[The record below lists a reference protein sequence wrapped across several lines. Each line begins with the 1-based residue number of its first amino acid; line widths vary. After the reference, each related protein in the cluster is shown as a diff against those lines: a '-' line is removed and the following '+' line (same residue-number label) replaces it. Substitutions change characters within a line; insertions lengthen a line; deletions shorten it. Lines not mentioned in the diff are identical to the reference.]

1 MDIQSDETPM
11 VRVLCLPDIDKP
23 IGGVKQLYR
32 HVEHLQTLGWDAAVV
47 TETDGFRPSW
57 FSSSAK
63 SIGLKTSW
71 KLGELVPSKTI
82 LVLPETYLGVD
93 LSSFRGFDLSN
104 MKRVVFNQNAYYSFG
119 DFNSNT
125 AQDLKNFYDNS
136 LVLQVLTVSED
147 SHTFLSRNLGIR
159 DKCLSRIVN
168 SIERSFRPNQ
178 EKVKRMHWMPRKNSV
193 HVQAILQSLQRS
205 TLTNTNGWQGQPLHD
220 LAHSEVA
227 DFLNG
232 ALLFLAF
239 GHPEGFGLPIAEAM
253 ASGCWVVGYSGGGGR
268 ELFGYGASEEVPYG
282 DWSAFLAAL
291 QRAFINFE
299 DSPRETFFRLQ
310 RQSVAIKTLYSYD
323 AERDSIK
330 VAWLRIHEQFRKA

>member
-1 MDIQSDETPM
+1 M
-11 VRVLCLPDIDKP
+11 
-23 IGGVKQLYR
+23 
-32 HVEHLQTLGWDAAVV
+32 
-47 TETDGFRPSW
+47 
-57 FSSSAK
+57 
-63 SIGLKTSW
+63 
-71 KLGELVPSKTI
+71 
-82 LVLPETYLGVD
+82 LPETYLGVD

-227 DFLNG
+227 DSLNG

-239 GHPEGFGLPIAEAM
+239 GHPEGFGLPIARL
-253 ASGCWVVGYSGGGGR
+253 WRRVVGLLGIAVVVVVNCLAM
-268 ELFGYGASEEVPYG
+268 EL
-282 DWSAFLAAL
+282 L
-291 QRAFINFE
+291 RR
-299 DSPRETFFRLQ
+299 SPMVIGQHSWQHFNEHL
-310 RQSVAIKTLYSYD
+310 
-323 AERDSIK
+323 
-330 VAWLRIHEQFRKA
+330 